1 MVYQTLTYSETSDGW
16 PSFYSYQP
24 ESILGLNN
32 FLYTFD
38 KGNLYRHNTSNL
50 YATYYDQGVSTT
62 LIKSV
67 FNEMPLEAKLF
78 KTIELH
84 SDVAWTGYDV
94 VGNAPKTGMQV
105 AGLNEG
111 IDFEQKEGIWFSY
124 LRNVETAANTD
135 IPTNQYGLRSVQG
148 VGAPTVV
155 TNAGAVGCVLEFNV
169 VATGA
174 AVELPPMI
182 SVGDYLY
189 QCDDLACSN
198 SLNLGVITAVDHT
211 ANTITIDNSITGNV
225 AVISLFCLFVQD
237 SQAESHGI
245 IGQYLEFSLAIT
257 TQSPSE
263 LFAVESDIMK
273 SFP

>member
-1 MVYQTLTYSETSDGW
+1 MAYQTLTYSETSDGW

-38 KGNLYRHNTSNL
+38 KGNLYRHNTSSN
-50 YATYYDQGVSTT
+50 YATYYDQGPSPTI
-62 LIKSV
+62 IKSV
-67 FNEMPLEAKLF
+67 FNEAPLEAKLF

-84 SDVAWTGYDV
+84 SDVAWTAYDV
-94 VGNAPKTGMQV
+94 VGNAPKTGLQV
-105 AGLNEG
+105 SG
-111 IDFEQKEGIWFSY
+111 ININTDFEQKEGVWFSY
-124 LRNVETAANTD
+124 LRNVETAANSD

-155 TNAGAVGCVLEFNV
+155 TNAGLAGCVLEFNV
-169 VATGA
+169 LLTGA

-189 QCDDLACSN
+189 QCDDLACTN
-198 SLNLGVITAVDHT
+198 SLNLGVITAVDHA
-211 ANTITIDNSITGNV
+211 ANTITIDNSVTANV
-225 AVISLFCLFVQD
+225 AAIDLFCLFVQD

-245 IGQYLEFSLAIT
+245 IGQYLEFSLTIT
-257 TQSPSE
+257 TQNATE
-263 LFAVESDIMK
+263 LFAVESDMMK